1 MPARIRRNYKMAAVH
16 GWATVFVFVAYTI
29 ALLVKAP
36 KATPHSVF
44 VQTNN
49 DTGYSSTGFAILL
62 GLFNSFSTL
71 MGLDCPTHLAEEVKS
86 PKKVIPRILL
96 IVIISQFFV
105 GVVWILVLGF
115 SISDL
120 PTIIASPTGVPIL
133 ELIRLGT
140 GSDAAAIVFCII
152 LIINQGASALGSA
165 VTMSRQGYAFA
176 RDGGLFWNHKLT
188 ELSPRTQLP
197 VWSINVPSALVALIG
212 LIYLFSNAAFN
223 AIIGSQAVCMIT
235 SFVVVV
241 ALIPQVQPVT
251 TLTMNYTSL
260 IMGVFGIA
268 MTVAWFSEGR
278 RLFSPP
284 TYHEIGLTVMDG
296 LSFSEGHDEETGEK
310 RGGQVKGWRSTGTS
324 RHVSTYGKA
333 NAKIRQIQIS
343 YSSLVTKSKAG
354 AQ

>member
-1 MPARIRRNYKMAAVH
+1 MNR
-16 GWATVFVFVAYTI
+16 
-29 ALLVKAP
+29 
-36 KATPHSVF
+36 
-44 VQTNN
+44 
-49 DTGYSSTGFAILL
+49 YSSTGFAILL

-71 MGLDCPTHLAEEVKS
+71 MGLDCPTHLAEEVKN
-86 PKKVIPRILL
+86 PKKVIPRILM

-115 SISDL
+115 SIGDL

-223 AIIGSQAVCMIT
+223 AIIGSQAVCMII
-235 SFVVVV
+235 SFALIMLLTKSSTLPESKSWNFGRLSTPIYVISSLYSFLVVIV
-241 ALIPQVQPVT
+241 ALIPQVHPVT

-296 LSFSEGHDEETGEK
+296 LSFSEGQDEETGEK
-310 RGGQVKGWRSTGTS
+310 RGGQVKVGDGQQF
-324 RHVSTYGKA
+324 VSEAMT
-333 NAKIRQIQIS
+333 
-343 YSSLVTKSKAG
+343 
-354 AQ
+354 

>member
-1 MPARIRRNYKMAAVH
+1 MNR
-16 GWATVFVFVAYTI
+16 
-29 ALLVKAP
+29 
-36 KATPHSVF
+36 
-44 VQTNN
+44 
-49 DTGYSSTGFAILL
+49 YSSTGFAILL

-71 MGLDCPTHLAEEVKS
+71 MGLDCPTHLAEEVKN

-115 SISDL
+115 SIGDL

-223 AIIGSQAVCMIT
+223 AIIGSQAVCMII
-235 SFVVVV
+235 SFALIMLLTKSSTLPESKSWNFGRLSIPIYVISSLYSFLVVIV
-241 ALIPQVQPVT
+241 ALIPQVHPVT

-296 LSFSEGHDEETGEK
+296 LSFSEGQDEETGEK
-310 RGGQVKGWRSTGTS
+310 RGGQVKVGDEQQF
-324 RHVSTYGKA
+324 VSEAMT
-333 NAKIRQIQIS
+333 
-343 YSSLVTKSKAG
+343 
-354 AQ
+354 

>member
-1 MPARIRRNYKMAAVH
+1 MNR
-16 GWATVFVFVAYTI
+16 
-29 ALLVKAP
+29 
-36 KATPHSVF
+36 
-44 VQTNN
+44 
-49 DTGYSSTGFAILL
+49 YSSTGFAILL

-71 MGLDCPTHLAEEVKS
+71 MGLDCPTHLAEEVKN

-115 SISDL
+115 SIGDL

-197 VWSINVPSALVALIG
+197 VWSINVPSALVALVG

-223 AIIGSQAVCMIT
+223 AIIGSQAVCMIISFALIMLLTKSSTLPESKSWNFGRLSTPIYVT
-235 SFVVVV
+235 SSLYSFLVVIV
-241 ALIPQVQPVT
+241 ALIPQVHPVT

-278 RLFSPP
+278 WLFSPP

-296 LSFSEGHDEETGEK
+296 LSFSEGQDEETGEK
-310 RGGQVKGWRSTGTS
+310 RGGQVKVGDGQQF
-324 RHVSTYGKA
+324 VSEAMT
-333 NAKIRQIQIS
+333 
-343 YSSLVTKSKAG
+343 
-354 AQ
+354 